1 MSKAIPTKKEGK
13 EFYDQADVIP
23 AKWLMPDGSI
33 VDELPIEGAGS
44 EVDLEDNH
52 QTTINVSE
60 YTEPV
65 EITPTAGKDGMKKNT
80 ITLLNIPSG
89 VTSVSCNYLWG
100 DNDGHFLITDFETV
114 PDTFVGHW
122 IGSGEY
128 TSAYEEVHSVSVN
141 QITSDDAYNKVDD
154 NSFEYNDI
162 VYELMTL

>member
-1 MSKAIPTKKEGK
+1 MSKSIPTKKEGK

-44 EVDLEDNH
+44 DVDLEDNH

-80 ITLLNIPSG
+80 ITLSNIPSG
-89 VTSVSCNYLWG
+89 DNVTFYAWREEGEENLYFTMSNPPSVG
-100 DNDGHFLITDFETV
+100 DKVYNEADSGGAVYPTTPSVVDSVGVDSIT
-114 PDTFVGHW
+114 VGIH
-122 IGSGEY
+122 
-128 TSAYEEVHSVSVN
+128 
-141 QITSDDAYNKVDD
+141 
-154 NSFEYNDI
+154 
-162 VYELMTL
+162 TLFRAPPECDLAFSKS